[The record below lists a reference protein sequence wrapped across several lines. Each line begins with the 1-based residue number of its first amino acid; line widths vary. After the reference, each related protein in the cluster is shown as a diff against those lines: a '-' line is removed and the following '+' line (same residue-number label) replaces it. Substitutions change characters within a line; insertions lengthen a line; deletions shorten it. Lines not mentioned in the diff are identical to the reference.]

1 MTRKFLLLVGF
12 VLAMVIV
19 SGAPYQI
26 ASADSPEEGEAEF
39 SKRCVSCHTI
49 GGGVKVGPDLKGVA
63 ERRDLSWLKQQ
74 ILEPSK
80 HDPNDPDVVTNR
92 KIYGIQ
98 MPDLRLDEQQV
109 DNLIAYLE
117 TDPTLATVIP
127 AQYAPT
133 LLASVLG
140 IIGLTV
146 LGLRLGTK
154 KVEVRPREE

>member
-1 MTRKFLLLVGF
+1 MTRNFLLLVGF

-26 ASADSPEEGEAEF
+26 ASADSPEEGETEF

-127 AQYAPT
+127 TQYAPT
-133 LLASVLG
+133 LLVGVLG

-146 LGLRLGTK
+146 LGLRFGTK